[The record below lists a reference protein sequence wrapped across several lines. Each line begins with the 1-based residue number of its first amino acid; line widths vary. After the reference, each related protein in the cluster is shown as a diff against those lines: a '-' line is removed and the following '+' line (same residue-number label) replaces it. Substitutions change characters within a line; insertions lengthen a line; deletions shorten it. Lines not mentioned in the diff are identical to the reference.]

1 MKELVICS
9 ALAVARMLL
18 IVLAGVYFAKK
29 GVLNK
34 ETRHALSK
42 IILQLMLPA
51 LYIVSMGQNANI
63 GVVKQCWPIPLTAMI
78 FVMSGLGLGWLCC
91 RILRLPP
98 HLHREVTAASAF
110 CNSSFLPYPL
120 MMTLCAIVPAFIAD
134 GDAVQRSTL
143 FLSLFLLG
151 HSPLLW
157 LIATPILGGLHW
169 KDLNWRNLLTAPLM
183 SILLG
188 IVIGVTPCLHNLFFG
203 GHAPLKLLPMACNMI
218 SSAAFPCS
226 LLVLGGNL
234 SEKLPPGEPLPLRAY
249 LGLTTVR
256 LVLMPIIGVGVTFL
270 LLTSNIIPKDP
281 IFLLVLMLESAVP
294 PAFNLILI
302 VQMHKRNETA
312 LSRLMLCCYC
322 ACVPLL
328 TGALSI
334 MLYLAQRWAA

>member
-1 MKELVICS
+1 MKELISCS

-18 IVLAGVYFAKK
+18 VVLAGVYFAKK

-51 LYIVSMGQNANI
+51 LYVVSMGQNANI
-63 GVVKQCWPIPLTAMI
+63 EVVKQCWSIPVTAMI
-78 FVMSGLGLGWLCC
+78 FVMAGFSMGWLCC
-91 RILRLPP
+91 RILRIPA
-98 HLHREVTAASAF
+98 HLHRGITASSAF

-120 MMTLCAIVPAFIAD
+120 MMTLCAIVPAFVAD
-134 GDAVQRSTL
+134 GDAVQRSIL
-143 FLSLFLLG
+143 YLSLFLLG

-157 LIATPILGGLHW
+157 LIANPYLGGLHW
-169 KDLNWRNLLTAPLM
+169 KELNWRNLLSPSLV
-183 SILLG
+183 SIFVG
-188 IVIGVTPCLHNLFFG
+188 IFIGITPCLHNLFFG
-203 GHAPLKLLPMACNMI
+203 EHAPLKLLPMACNLI

-226 LLVLGGNL
+226 LLLLGGNL
-234 SEKLPPGEPLPLRAY
+234 AEKLPPGESPPLRAY
-249 LGLTTVR
+249 IGLTMVR
-256 LVLMPIIGVGVTFL
+256 LVLMPIFGIGFTFL
-270 LLTSNIIPKDP
+270 LLSLGIIPKDP

-302 VQMHKRNETA
+302 VQMHKKNEIA

-328 TGALSI
+328 TGALAV
-334 MLYLAQRWAA
+334 MLYLTLR